1 MTMRTIPTVE
11 KTFPQSLLVLLSG
24 AAVEVLMPAG
34 SFQ

>member
-1 MTMRTIPTVE
+1 MTMRTMPTVE
-11 KTFPQSLLVLLSG
+11 KRLPQSLLVLRTG